1 MFKYQNEIREGHKK
15 TGHAKPITTIIRVEP
30 TYDISPNLQPKS

>member
-1 MFKYQNEIREGHKK
+1 MFKYQNEIREGYKK

-30 TYDISPNLQPKS
+30 NRDILPNLQPKS